1 MNIIS
6 ISKILLFVLTIS
18 FISACGG
25 GGENEINTPTPVP
38 TPVPEPTPVPT
49 PVGMSALHTDGVK
62 WVNAAD
68 DTVILKGTNLG
79 NWLLHEFWMMNQS
92 ANTVATD
99 QCTLESTLD
108 ERFGFDE
115 RERLMDLFRDNW
127 IAERDWDIMASFGLN
142 VIRLP
147 FIWNLIEDEKNPM
160 TLRSDA
166 WQYLDY
172 TIEQAEETEN

>member
-6 ISKILLFVLTIS
+6 ISKILLFVVTIS

-38 TPVPEPTPVPT
+38 TPAPETTPVPEPTPVPT

-79 NWLLHEFWMMNQS
+79 
-92 ANTVATD
+92 
-99 QCTLESTLD
+99 
-108 ERFGFDE
+108 
-115 RERLMDLFRDNW
+115 
-127 IAERDWDIMASFGLN
+127 
-142 VIRLP
+142 
-147 FIWNLIEDEKNPM
+147 
-160 TLRSDA
+160 
-166 WQYLDY
+166 
-172 TIEQAEETEN
+172 